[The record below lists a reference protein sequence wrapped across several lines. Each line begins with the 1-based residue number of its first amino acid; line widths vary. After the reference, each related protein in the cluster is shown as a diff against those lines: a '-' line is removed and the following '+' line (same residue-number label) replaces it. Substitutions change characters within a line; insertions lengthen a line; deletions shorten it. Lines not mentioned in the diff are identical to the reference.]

1 MPVGRLSIP
10 YFQETLHVAPS
21 DKPRS
26 LGERIAQHRRQ
37 LAVELR
43 RDVTA
48 ADLAKMLD
56 VNPATVYRWET
67 DEKVPRDDALAA
79 MASLFNVTQG
89 YLRYGPETATQ
100 VRDATPATF
109 ERIPT
114 KAEREAAAK
123 KKRA

>member
-1 MPVGRLSIP
+1 
-10 YFQETLHVAPS
+10 VAHSNQPAT
-21 DKPRS
+21 

-48 ADLAKMLD
+48 ADLAKMLG

-67 DEKVPRDDALAA
+67 NEKVPRDDALAA

-89 YLRYGPETATQ
+89 YLRYGPETAAPAFQ
-100 VRDATPATF
+100 DAPVAAF

-114 KAEREAAAK
+114 KAEREAAEKAK